1 MALRLPSLRG
11 LGWLWPRVRPHRG
24 ALAAAITCLTL
35 SAAIGLA
42 FPQVVRHLL
51 DAAFVRHDRRM
62 LDRIAVLL
70 AGLFTIQALSN
81 FVQTYLLSATGER
94 VVARLRQDLFEH
106 LVRLSPAFFAERRTG
121 ELVSRLSADIGTI
134 QGLVSFQIS
143 EFARQSLYLVGGI
156 TLLTLTNPHLMAT
169 ALVVVPFV
177 VGSAMFFGRLLRRAS
192 TQVQD
197 QVADATAVAE
207 EAFSE
212 IRIVQSFVQEAWEA
226 ARYGKSMAEVV
237 RIAIRRAVT
246 RGAFFAVITFATFGG
261 TVAVLWEGGRL
272 VLAGVVTAGTLVSF
286 LLYTVFIAAAVAAL
300 TSLFTSYQET
310 AGAARRV
317 FELLQTKPTVADP
330 PEARPLPT
338 PVRGSVVLDHVSFR
352 YQSELPLAVDDVSFQ
367 IAPGEV
373 VALVGPSGAGK
384 TTLGNLVP
392 RFWDVTGGRI
402 TLDGIDI
409 RSVRLADLR
418 RAVGIVPQEPTL
430 FSGTVAENIGYG
442 RPTAD
447 QAEIVA
453 AARAAHADEFVDRL
467 PQGYATL
474 VGQRGI
480 KLSGGQRQR
489 VAIARALLKDPAVL
503 ILDEATSS
511 LDAESERLIEE
522 ALERLLKGRSTLI
535 IAHRLSTVRRAN
547 RLVVLDRGR
556 VVEEGTHVDLLAR
569 HGLYARLYQ
578 RQFRDD

>member
-1 MALRLPSLRG
+1 
-11 LGWLWPRVRPHRG
+11 V
-24 ALAAAITCLTL
+24 L

-42 FPQVVRHLL
+42 FPQIVRHLL
-51 DAAFVRHDRRM
+51 DAAFVRHDRGM
-62 LDRIAVLL
+62 LDRIALVL
-70 AGLFTIQALSN
+70 AALFSVQALSN
-81 FVQTYLLSATGER
+81 FAQTYLLSATGER

-106 LVRLSPAFFAERRTG
+106 LVHLSPAFFAERRTG

-143 EFARQSLYLVGGI
+143 EFARQTLYLVGGI

-177 VGSAMFFGRLLRRAS
+177 VGSAMFFGRRLRRTS
-192 TQVQD
+192 THVQD
-197 QVADATAVAE
+197 KVADATAVAE

-212 IRIVQSFVQEAWEA
+212 IRIVQSFVQEPGEA
-226 ARYGKSMAEVV
+226 ARYAKGMSEVV
-237 RIAIRRAVT
+237 RIAIRRAVI

-272 VLAGVVTAGTLVSF
+272 VLVGTVTAGTLISF
-286 LLYTVFIAAAVAAL
+286 LLYTVLIAAAVAAL
-300 TSLFTSYQET
+300 TSLFSSYQET
-310 AGAARRV
+310 VGAARRV
-317 FELLQTKPTVADP
+317 FELLETAPTVADP
-330 PEARPLPT
+330 PEPEPLAT
-338 PVRGSVVLDHVSFR
+338 PVRGDVVLEHVTFR
-352 YQSELPLAVDDVSFQ
+352 YQPELPLAVDDVSFQ

-409 RSVRLADLR
+409 RSLRLADLR
-418 RAVGIVPQEPTL
+418 GAIGIVPQEPTL

-442 RPTAD
+442 RPGAT
-447 QAEIVA
+447 QAEVVA
-453 AARAAHADEFVDRL
+453 AAQAAHADEFIERL
-467 PQGYATL
+467 PRGYATL
-474 VGQRGI
+474 VGQRGV

-556 VVEEGTHVDLLAR
+556 VVEEGSHVDLLAK